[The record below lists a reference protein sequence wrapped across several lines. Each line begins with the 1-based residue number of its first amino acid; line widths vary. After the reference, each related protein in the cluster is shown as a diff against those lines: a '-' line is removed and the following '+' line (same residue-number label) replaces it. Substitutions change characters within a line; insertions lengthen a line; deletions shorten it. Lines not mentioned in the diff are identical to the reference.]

1 MQITPT
7 PADDA
12 RRSLHLF
19 AYDIS
24 NNRRRYR
31 ALKCLT
37 PWRLNGQ
44 YSVHE
49 THLLPHQARTLTT
62 ELLDILH
69 PRRDHLLTC
78 RLSQRGSGPIRV
90 LARPR
95 HRTALTQHHNPTV
108 PSRPADG
115 WYLLA
120 YDIPDTARLLQIQR
134 RISRDTIGLQRSVY
148 LFQGDGA
155 QLQRLVDDL
164 GADLDPRDDDLRLYR
179 LGKPTDL
186 WFLAGTPPPL
196 AVLATQSRQHWQHR
210 THPTTGARP

>member
-108 PSRPADG
+108 PWIHLPTLMAQEGDDFDLALAPAA
-115 WYLLA
+115 L
-120 YDIPDTARLLQIQR
+120 
-134 RISRDTIGLQRSVY
+134 
-148 LFQGDGA
+148 A
-155 QLQRLVDDL
+155 QLRGPIRIGDV
-164 GADLDPRDDDLRLYR
+164 
-179 LGKPTDL
+179 
-186 WFLAGTPPPL
+186 
-196 AVLATQSRQHWQHR
+196 
-210 THPTTGARP
+210 